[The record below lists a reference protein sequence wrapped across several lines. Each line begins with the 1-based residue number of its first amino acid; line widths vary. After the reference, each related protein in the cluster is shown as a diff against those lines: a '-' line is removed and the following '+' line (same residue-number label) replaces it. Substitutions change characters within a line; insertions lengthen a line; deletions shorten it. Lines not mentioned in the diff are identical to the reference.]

1 MALKPVGKARR
12 EMWLERSFWVAVLD
26 KDTIQVYLRYGIG
39 QLILDTSLLA
49 VGEQVVAIDPD
60 TVSVKLTKVLLE
72 DEDLVG
78 ERVQVSTTVD
88 NPTGKRVYGVDFHD
102 VALADS
108 FIFFLKQEGSRF
120 ALARVSSPQSIL
132 LGCFRVE
139 SEEHL
144 DKFLE
149 AMQLLDRYLVP
160 QGSILADDFAEAP
173 SLPACSGCL
182 FLLGHADP
190 EVRELTR
197 YRCGRIWT
205 PASLKGWL
213 TREALEAYGKE
224 AGPSTPLCWAPPP

>member
-1 MALKPVGKARR
+1 M
-12 EMWLERSFWVAVLD
+12 AVLD

-39 QLILDTSLLA
+39 QLLLNTSVLA
-49 VGEQVVAIDPD
+49 IGEQVVPIDSH
-60 TVSVKLTKVLLE
+60 TVSVRLTKVLLE
-72 DEDLVG
+72 DEDLAG
-78 ERVQVSTTVD
+78 ERIQVSTAVD
-88 NPTGKRVYGVDFHD
+88 NPTGKRVYGIDFRD
-102 VALADS
+102 VAASDS
-108 FIFFLKQEGSRF
+108 FIFFLRQQGPHFE
-120 ALARVSSPQSIL
+120 LAHVSSPQSIL

-160 QGSILADDFAEAP
+160 EGSILADDFAEAP
-173 SLPACSGCL
+173 SLPVCSGCL
-182 FLLGHADP
+182 FLLAHEDP
-190 EVRELTR
+190 EVQELTR

-224 AGPSTPLCWAPPP
+224 ASAGTPLCWTPPP